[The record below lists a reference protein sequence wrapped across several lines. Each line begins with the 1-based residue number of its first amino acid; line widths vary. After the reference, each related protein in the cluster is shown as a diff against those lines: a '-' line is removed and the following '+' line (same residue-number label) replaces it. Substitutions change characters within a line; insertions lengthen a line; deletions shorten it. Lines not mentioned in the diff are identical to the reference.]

1 MPSDRER
8 RTFRD
13 HFSSVAAGYALSRPR
28 YPAALFEWLAS
39 LTPGHGLAWDAGT
52 GNGQA
57 AIGLAEHFDRVVAT
71 DASAAQVAQ
80 AEPHPAVA
88 YRVGD
93 AGQSGLA
100 TGSVD
105 LVTAAQAAH
114 WFDLE
119 AFYSEVHRILS
130 PGGVLAIWCYALPV
144 LDDPGANA
152 ELAAFADRVGPWWPP
167 ERAMVEAGYRTLPF
181 PFDEIAR
188 PDFVITAEWT
198 LPRML
203 SYLRTWSAT
212 TRCAK
217 ATGTDPVLEAAAR
230 LGRVWGDER
239 AARRVRWP
247 VSIRAGRPLHEA
259 ATNGITVT

>member
-8 RTFRD
+8 PTFRD

-28 YPAALFEWLAS
+28 YPDALFEWLAS
-39 LTPGHGLAWDAGT
+39 LTSGHGLAWDAGT

-57 AIGLAEHFDRVVAT
+57 AISVAEHFDRVVAT

-100 TGSVD
+100 SGSAD

-119 AFYSEVHRILS
+119 DFYREVHRVLT
-130 PGGVLAIWCYALPV
+130 PGGVVAIWCYGLPV
-144 LDDPGANA
+144 LDDPDANA
-152 ELAAFADRVGPWWPP
+152 ELAAFADRVAPWWPP
-167 ERAMVEAGYRTLPF
+167 ERALVDAGYRTLPF
-181 PFDEIAR
+181 PFDEVPA
-188 PDFVITAEWT
+188 PVFVITAEWT
-198 LPRML
+198 LARTL

-212 TRCAK
+212 TACAR
-217 ATGTDPVLEAAAR
+217 ATGIDPVLDAAAGLAR
-230 LGRVWGDER
+230 AWGGES

-247 VSIRAGRPLHEA
+247 VSIRAGRPLQ
-259 ATNGITVT
+259 